1 MKPIRLSLFSFINT
15 KEHRTLIY
23 ITRNIVYILLVFV
36 IMMSILE
43 SAKSLN
49 SGNGIRFYINFIID
63 IIIILIVIN
72 DTFHI
77 VSIGIIQICN
87 VVLSMYIL
95 IAGSNISPY
104 ILNLNFLSRRSMYRT
119 KSIVVLSVLFIIT
132 CSLWFLIGSY
142 KLYAI
147 SVIHALISSIVL
159 HIYAILMINQKI
171 FISLLDRLFG
181 A

>member
-87 VVLSMYIL
+87 VVLSMFIL

-119 KSIVVLSVLFIIT
+119 KSIVVLFVLFIIT

-142 KLYAI
+142 KLYTI
-147 SVIHALISSIVL
+147 SVIHSLISSIVL